1 MKNVSNQ
8 EMICTPILAHGFCRF
23 KIVATESKERS
34 LGVAWVLKLTKQ
46 YLNRIQPPKEV
57 SMIYKVEG
65 DILLSKA
72 QAIVQGI
79 GLNDPMDKGLAL
91 ELHNQYPA
99 MHKDFHRWCHQHNTK
114 PGEAWM
120 WGGPNNDRIVNL
132 ITQEGVD
139 SHDHRHGKATLSNVR
154 HALSALVKII
164 AKEKLTSIALP
175 RLATGIGDLEW
186 DDVWPLIE
194 RSLGDVAIP
203 VYVYAVYHPG
213 LAAVEPGV

>member
-1 MKNVSNQ
+1 
-8 EMICTPILAHGFCRF
+8 MIH
-23 KIVATESKERS
+23 
-34 LGVAWVLKLTKQ
+34 
-46 YLNRIQPPKEV
+46 
-57 SMIYKVEG
+57 KVEG

-72 QAIVQGI
+72 QAIVQGV

-91 ELHNQYPA
+91 ELHNRYPN

-120 WGGPNNDRIVNL
+120 WSRSSDDRIINL

-139 SHDHRHGKATLSNVR
+139 SHDHRHGKATLGNVR
-154 HALSALVKII
+154 HSLTALVKII
-164 AKEKLTSIALP
+164 AKEKLSSVAIP
-175 RLATGIGDLEW
+175 RLATGIGDLDW

-194 RSLGDVAIP
+194 HALGDLTIP

-213 LAAVEPGV
+213 LAAFEPGVKQ